1 MNDVEVE
8 NRLNQSLLYNQ
19 SEEALINEKNAL
31 RPFYK
36 GLSEEELETTAK
48 ENLLKSSESL
58 KKQIQSIKDYPLP
71 NDDAQG

>member
-36 GLSEEELETTAK
+36 GLSEEELETMAK